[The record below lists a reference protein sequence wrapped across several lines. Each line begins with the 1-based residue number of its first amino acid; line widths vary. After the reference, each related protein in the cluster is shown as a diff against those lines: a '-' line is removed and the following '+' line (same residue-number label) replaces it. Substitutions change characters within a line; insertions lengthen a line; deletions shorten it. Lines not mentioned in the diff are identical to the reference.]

1 MTDGDPGGLV
11 LHIRDDT
18 VGVAMG
24 GNVDRELPVGPVTL
38 VERLLDASDPPQPA
52 DLTNA
57 LGLVHDHFDDIVV
70 ESPVVLTASGL
81 VATGPHA
88 VMLARVELGRDDV
101 PAGYRLQRR
110 DADEVF
116 RTLVAETVAQRR
128 HNPGLRPD
136 HAQSIVGTCC
146 VILAIMRRLDSPEI
160 GIEPSVAGDA

>member
-1 MTDGDPGGLV
+1 MTDDDPGGLV
-11 LHIRDDT
+11 LRIGDHA
-18 VGVAMG
+18 VGVAMAG
-24 GNVDRELPVGPVTL
+24 VVDRELPVGPVTL
-38 VERLLDASDPPQPA
+38 VDRLLDGSDPPQPA

-57 LGLVHDHFDDIVV
+57 LGLVQDHFDDVVV
-70 ESPVVLTASGL
+70 ESPIVLAASSL

-88 VMLARVELGRDDV
+88 TMLARVELGRDDV

-116 RTLVAETVAQRR
+116 RTLVAEPVAQRR

-160 GIEPSVAGDA
+160 GIEPPAGEAA

>member
-1 MTDGDPGGLV
+1 MNGGDPGGLV
-11 LHIRDDT
+11 LHVRDRS
-18 VGVAMG
+18 VGVAMAG
-24 GNVDRELPVGPVTL
+24 IVDRELPVGPVSL
-38 VERLLDASDPPQPA
+38 VERLLDGSDPPEPA

-57 LGLVHDHFDDIVV
+57 LGLVHDHFDDVVV
-70 ESPVVLTASGL
+70 EAPVVLAASSL

-88 VMLARVELGRDDV
+88 AMLARVELGRDDV

-116 RTLVAETVAQRR
+116 RTLVAETVADRR

-160 GIEPSVAGDA
+160 GIEPSVDGGP